1 MARDTQPALA
11 ENGDE
16 VRAVPG
22 EPLGETG
29 PDAPSPRSVA
39 ATGVACTLVGG
50 MLWGLSGTCSKILMG
65 AWGIEPLWLVCVRQV
80 LAGVL
85 LLAMALVRNP
95 RVVSDLA
102 RRRRDVLQLL
112 ASALLGMFLN
122 SCCYLYAVDLTDS
135 GTATILQS
143 LSIPMVLVYVCL
155 RNRRAP
161 RRRELAGLVLALAGV
176 YLVATHGDLGALHIS
191 PAGLAF
197 GIGCATGAAVVAV
210 LSRRLLAEYGSMAI
224 VGMEMVIVGGSLC
237 VAVRPWESMPAFDA
251 GGWGLLAFTVV
262 AGTVLAYG
270 LFFQGVKNLGAYKAN
285 LLGTVEPVTAT
296 VASVLLTGTAFVPA
310 ELAGFA
316 AILVMVFLTS

>member
-1 MARDTQPALA
+1 MARDTRTELA
-11 ENGDE
+11 ENGDK
-16 VRAVPG
+16 VRVQPG
-22 EPLGETG
+22 EPLEESG
-29 PDAPSPRSVA
+29 PRAPSPRSVA
-39 ATGVACTLVGG
+39 LVGAACTLTGG

-65 AWGIEPLWLVCVRQV
+65 AWDIQPLWLVCVRQAA
-80 LAGVL
+80 AGLL

-95 RVVSDLA
+95 HVVSDLV
-102 RRRRDVLQLL
+102 RRRRDVAQLL
-112 ASALLGMFLN
+112 ASAFVGMFLN

-143 LSIPMVLVYVCL
+143 LSIPLVLVYVCL
-155 RNRRAP
+155 RTRRAP
-161 RRRELAGLVLALAGV
+161 RRREVAGLVLALAGV

-191 PAGLAF
+191 PAGLLF
-197 GIGCATGAAVVAV
+197 GLGCATGAAAVSV

-224 VGMEMVIVGGSLC
+224 VGMEMVLVGGCLSI
-237 VAVRPWESMPAFDA
+237 VVRPWESVPAFDA

-262 AGTVLAYG
+262 AGTVFAYG

-285 LLGTVEPVTAT
+285 LLGTIEPVTAT
-296 VASVLLTGTAFVPA
+296 VASVLLTGTSFVPA